1 MAVHAGAGAPAQMSE
16 DSFLESVHLVYCVGP
31 KLQTLVFR
39 LSDQYLDPQDHLT
52 VFTGHHFESRQ
63 QTCWQLELL
72 SFQTYKAI
80 SAFTPKAIF
89 HCYNP
94 PILGYFDIEHN

>member
-1 MAVHAGAGAPAQMSE
+1 MTVHVVAPAWISE
-16 DSFLESVHLVYCVGP
+16 DNFLESVFCFNSVGP
-31 KLQTLVFR
+31 KSYTWFIR
-39 LSDQYLDPQDHLT
+39 LSGQYLDPLNYLT
-52 VFTGHHFESRQ
+52 AFTGHHIESRQ